1 MSYTEDFKE
10 QNRIRELEKRLINN
24 ITEMDMRKKQ
34 K

>member
-1 MSYTEDFKE
+1 MSYTEDFKK
-10 QNRIRELEKRLINN
+10 QNRIRELEKRLIN